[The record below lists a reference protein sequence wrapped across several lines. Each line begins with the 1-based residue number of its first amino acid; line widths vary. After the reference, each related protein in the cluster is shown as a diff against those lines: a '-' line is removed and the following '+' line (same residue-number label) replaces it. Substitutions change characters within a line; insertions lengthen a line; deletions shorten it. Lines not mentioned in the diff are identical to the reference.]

1 VSFVVI
7 SSKGMEL
14 IADTIFFDLVYRGDA
29 SVLETAL
36 ARGEVTWQGVVKN
49 TEYLGFDN
57 AIKRIL
63 GSWFRRWVKVSAG
76 RTSSQGRAQS
86 TTAVVQKRRS
96 GNDCDMQSEDDADF
110 FGPAVSM
117 PRRRSEN
124 NATVLSPSGTGAQ
137 TPVMEGVDE
146 NADAEVVVNLMQ
158 GL

>member
-1 VSFVVI
+1 
-7 SSKGMEL
+7 ML
-14 IADTIFFDLVYRGDA
+14 TFDLVYRGDA

-86 TTAVVQKRRS
+86 TTAVVQRRRS

-124 NATVLSPSGTGAQ
+124 NA
-137 TPVMEGVDE
+137 PVMEGVDE
-146 NADAEVVVNLMQ
+146 SADAEVVVNLMQ

>member
-1 VSFVVI
+1 MSTFVILVESPALYSFRFTTC
-7 SSKGMEL
+7 L
-14 IADTIFFDLVYRGDA
+14 NRGDA

-63 GSWFRRWVKVSAG
+63 GSWFRRWVKVSGG
-76 RTSSQGRAQS
+76 RQTRAQS
-86 TTAVVQKRRS
+86 DAAIIGRMKS
-96 GNDCDMQSEDDADF
+96 GKGGEMSDDDADF
-110 FGPAVSM
+110 FGPASAM

-124 NATVLSPSGTGAQ
+124 NVIVQASSAQ
-137 TPVMEGVDE
+137 EPAMEGVVE
-146 NADAEVVVNLMQ
+146 NVDAEVVADMMQ

>member
-1 VSFVVI
+1 MI

-86 TTAVVQKRRS
+86 TTAVVQRRRS
-96 GNDCDMQSEDDADF
+96 GNDCEMQSEDDADF

-117 PRRRSEN
+117 PRQRSEN